1 MITSLRL
8 EKFGR
13 FTGKSFDFAPVTLFS
28 GPNEAGKTTLFD
40 ALFDIVSAPKGNT
53 VGGKMLAER
62 YGKDRQ
68 AIPEF
73 QGEAVSVAETDFL
86 NFFAIRSGEIDLDI
100 GQESQCM
107 NRIKAS
113 LFSGGID
120 PNTVAE
126 ALNNSIKGKGKGT
139 LNKEAETINGELEK
153 LKQEE
158 KNAEAIRQS
167 CLEEEKRIAGDKD
180 RNVEISAEIKK
191 LSAEI
196 KELEESLNQQALLRK
211 ADTLND
217 NLTDIQSLQRMKT
230 EQEKYA
236 RFDPAKLDD
245 LKNRENHARFTE
257 NEAKKAAALEEDAR
271 RDMSGNISDKERC
284 EAEKSRRESEHNL
297 AEFLQNALIPR
308 EKLLSTKTRGV
319 WKKPLLV
326 TAGILLL
333 AGAIAMVLVMYYGIT
348 NQYSWLIMPAAAAA
362 AGLCVAFSHKR
373 EVWEDTSRLEEAVQS
388 AREQWKNKTGKDPG
402 ERYDEI
408 LGCLAGAAER
418 ARAAEEA
425 YNQALTRIS
434 QIEQKASAYA
444 LQKKQNSDT
453 AEAERQ
459 QLRKLLDETGA
470 LSIDDY
476 AVQLEKKRIH
486 AQQCG
491 ELEKKLEGSFKENDV
506 KSVTE
511 LQDVLNRKINEINSK
526 ITASKL
532 PESDVLKMENKLE
545 QNKTRLS
552 ALLNEQK
559 ENIGSVSLNQ
569 GNILG
574 QLKGI
579 PEKIVECK
587 KEIIKKETRLAEIK
601 KEKRALEIAKELFA
615 TLADDSSLMLEQLS
629 GEISESFSELIDN
642 KRSVIMDEFSAD
654 RAEISDV
661 TGSGRNKELLSAGT
675 RDAFLLAARLVLA
688 KKSLEPQAASIIVL
702 DEPFLTLDRP
712 RTGRA
717 LAILEKFQKDTGLQI
732 VIFTKDEETENQA
745 RNVFGRNLR
754 VHKL

>member
-13 FTGKSFDFAPVTLFS
+13 FTGKCFDFAPVTLFS

-40 ALFDIVSAPKGNT
+40 AIFDIVSAPKGNT
-53 VGGKMLAER
+53 VGGKRLAER
-62 YGKDRQ
+62 YGKDRL
-68 AIPEF
+68 AVPEF
-73 QGEAVSVAETDFL
+73 QGEAVSIAEADFL
-86 NFFAIRSGEIDLDI
+86 NFFAVRSGEIDLDI

-126 ALNNSIKGKGKGT
+126 ALNSSIKGKGKGT
-139 LNKEAETINGELEK
+139 LNKEAETIAGELEK

-167 CLEEEKRIAGDKD
+167 CLEEEKRIAGGKN

-196 KELEESLNQQALLRK
+196 NELEESLNQQALLRK
-211 ADTLND
+211 ADTL
-217 NLTDIQSLQRMKT
+217 TDILTNAQSLQRMKA
-230 EQEKYA
+230 EQEKYS

-245 LKNRENHARFTE
+245 LKRIETRVINLEL
-257 NEAKKAAALEEDAR
+257 EANKAAALEEAALR
-271 RDMSGNISDKERC
+271 ERSEKINDKERC
-284 EAEKSRRESEHNL
+284 GAEKSRRESEHNL
-297 AEFLQNALIPR
+297 AEILQSTLIPR
-308 EKLLSTKTRGV
+308 EELLSRKTRSV
-319 WKKPLLV
+319 WIKPLLAAAV
-326 TAGILLL
+326 ILILT
-333 AGAIAMVLVMYYGIT
+333 GAAAMFFVSYYGIIS
-348 NQYSWLIMPAAAAA
+348 QHSWLIIPAAAAA
-362 AGLCVAFSHKR
+362 AGICAAFSHKR
-373 EVWEDTSRLEEAVQS
+373 EVWEDTSRLDEAVKS
-388 AREQWKNKTGKDPG
+388 ARDQWKKKTGTDPG
-402 ERYDEI
+402 EHYDEI
-408 LGCLAGAAER
+408 ISCLAGAAER

-425 YNQALTRIS
+425 YNQAVNRLS
-434 QIEQKASAYA
+434 QIEQNISGYA
-444 LQKKQNSDT
+444 LQKNQNNNM
-453 AEAERQ
+453 AEAERKQ
-459 QLRKLLDETGA
+459 IRKFLEEAGA
-470 LSIDDY
+470 VSIADY
-476 AVQLEKKRIH
+476 AVWLEKKKNH

-491 ELEKKLEGSFKENDV
+491 ELEKKLENSFPENNV
-506 KSVTE
+506 SSVTQ
-511 LQDVLNRKINEINSK
+511 LQDVLNRKVIEINSK
-526 ITASKL
+526 ITANKL
-532 PESDVLKMENKLE
+532 PEPDVRRMENKLE

-552 ALLNEQK
+552 ALHSEYEK
-559 ENIGSVSLNQ
+559 NIGSVSRDQ

-579 PEKIVECK
+579 PEKIVECR
-587 KEIIKKETRLAEIK
+587 KEITKRESRLAEIK

-615 TLADDSSLMLEQLS
+615 FLADGSSLMLEQLS
-629 GEISESFSELIDN
+629 GEIGESFSELIDN
-642 KRSVIMDEFSAD
+642 KRAVIMDEFSAD
-654 RAEISDV
+654 RAEITDA
-661 TGSGRNKELLSAGT
+661 TGGGRNKELLSAGT

-717 LAILEKFQKDTGLQI
+717 LAILQKFQKDTGLQI

-745 RNVFGRNLR
+745 RNVFGQGLR